1 MPRGRAGAERVSSA
15 APQPHASTAVSSGR
29 AQVEWRRLGL
39 MTGLVALPIFAADQ
53 LVKLYIVRHLR
64 LFQQIDVIPHWFAIT
79 YTLNTGAAFSLFST
93 LAPALRTILL
103 DGLSAG
109 AVGLLL
115 FLLARGARP
124 LIVSIAFAMIMGG
137 AAGNLLDRAARGRVV
152 DFIYVHYYSWSY
164 PVFNIADSAI
174 TIGVAIILVY
184 SLLAGDAQR
193 L

>member
-1 MPRGRAGAERVSSA
+1 MPRGGAGAQRVSSA
-15 APQPHASTAVSSGR
+15 APGSPAGSVHSPSG
-29 AQVEWRRLGL
+29 AAIEWRRLGL
-39 MTGLVALPIFAADQ
+39 MVGLIALPIFAADQ
-53 LVKLYIVRHLR
+53 IVKLYIVAHLR
-64 LFQQIDVIPHWFAIT
+64 LFQQIDIIPHWFAIT

-93 LAPALRTILL
+93 LAPYARTILL

-109 AVGLLL
+109 AVVIIA

-124 LIVSIAFAMIMGG
+124 TAVSAGFAMIMGG
-137 AAGNLLDRAARGRVV
+137 AAGNLLDRVARGRVV

-184 SLLAGDAQR
+184 SILSRDAHD

>member
-1 MPRGRAGAERVSSA
+1 MSSA
-15 APQPHASTAVSSGR
+15 PPETRSSGTGSSGAAR
-29 AQVEWRRLGL
+29 TYWRRLGL
-39 MTGLVALPIFAADQ
+39 LVGLVALPIFAADQ
-53 LVKLYIVRHLR
+53 LVKLYIVSHLR

-109 AVGLLL
+109 AVVLIA

-124 LIVSIAFAMIMGG
+124 FAVSVGLAMIMGG
-137 AAGNLLDRAARGRVV
+137 AAGNLLDRVARGRVV

-164 PVFNIADSAI
+164 PVFNVADSAI
-174 TIGVAIILVY
+174 TIGVALILVY
-184 SLLAGDAQR
+184 SLMSGDAQA